1 MAIFGGRWRI
11 LTVASERQIAANRK
25 NAIKSTGPKTRA
37 GKRRAAGNAYRHGLS
52 IQTDHGED
60 PEALVSL
67 VWRIA
72 GNTTDQKL
80 LQFARI
86 AARACLEL
94 VRIRQV
100 KRDMIGRMV
109 QFGALEPAALRR
121 ARAAE
126 ARCLAW
132 WYKQPLKKLK
142 PVDWVVETSDA
153 ERDAK
158 ALQQLVTKLRKL
170 DRYEARA
177 YATMDRALRAARSQL
192 QNEAAFRA

>member
-1 MAIFGGRWRI
+1 M
-11 LTVASERQIAANRK
+11 ASERQIAANRK

-37 GKRRAAGNAYRHGLS
+37 GKQRAAGNAYRHGLS

-72 GNTTDQKL
+72 GNTTDQNL
-80 LQFARI
+80 LHFARI
-86 AARACLEL
+86 AARARLEL

-100 KRDMIGRMV
+100 KYDMIGRMV

-121 ARAAE
+121 VRADAARYYE
-126 ARCLAW
+126 W
-132 WYKQPLKKLK
+132 WVRQPLKELRKLLK
-142 PVDWVVETSDA
+142 PSDYLDEEPSDA
-153 ERDAK
+153 DRDAE
-158 ALQQLVTKLRKL
+158 ALRQLLPKLRKL

-177 YATMDRALRAARSQL
+177 YATMDRALRQVRSQL
-192 QNEAAFRA
+192 QNEGTFRA

>member
-1 MAIFGGRWRI
+1 M
-11 LTVASERQIAANRK
+11 ASEQQIAANRK

-37 GKRRAAGNAYRHGLS
+37 GKQRASGNAYRHGLS
-52 IQTDHGED
+52 IQIDHGED

-72 GNTTDQKL
+72 GNTTDQNL
-80 LQFARI
+80 LHFARI
-86 AARACLEL
+86 AARARLEL

-126 ARCLAW
+126 ARQLKW
-132 WYKQPLKKLK
+132 LFEQPLKVLKKLLK
-142 PVDWVVETSDA
+142 PVDWLVEEPSEA
-153 ERDAK
+153 ERDAE
-158 ALQQLVTKLRKL
+158 ALQQLLPKLRKL

-177 YATMDRALRAARSQL
+177 YATMDRALRQARGQL
-192 QNEAAFRA
+192 QNETTFRA